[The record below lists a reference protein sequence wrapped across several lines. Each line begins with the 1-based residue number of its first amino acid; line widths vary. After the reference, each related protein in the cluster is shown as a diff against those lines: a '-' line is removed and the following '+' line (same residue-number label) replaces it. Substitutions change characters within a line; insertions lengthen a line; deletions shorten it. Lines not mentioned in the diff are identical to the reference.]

1 MEPETLILGLGILLG
16 LVYTHRTGWGCGGI
30 LTPGLLALHASQ
42 PSRLA
47 AALGIGVLLA
57 LPLALGVRRFGL
69 YGRERL
75 GAALLLALAVR
86 ALVEVRFPLGSLW
99 LGWVVPGLVAA
110 EVQRQGVLPTLA
122 GACSAG
128 AAAALAARLLL
139 G

>member
-16 LVYTHRTGWGCGGI
+16 MVYTHRTGWGCGGI

-69 YGRERL
+69 YGQ
-75 GAALLLALAVR
+75 GA
-86 ALVEVRFPLGSLW
+86 
-99 LGWVVPGLVAA
+99 PG
-110 EVQRQGVLPTLA
+110 GGP
-122 GACSAG
+122 
-128 AAAALAARLLL
+128 AARA
-139 G
+139 GGQAPGGGHVSPWGPSGWAGWCRGW

>member
-16 LVYTHRTGWGCGGI
+16 LVYTHRTGWGAGAS

-47 AALGIGVLLA
+47 AALGIGCCWPFPWPWGCAVSA
-57 LPLALGVRRFGL
+57 STAGSAW
-69 YGRERL
+69 GRPCCWPWRS
-75 GAALLLALAVR
+75 GPWWRSVS
-86 ALVEVRFPLGSLW
+86 PWGPSW

-110 EVQRQGVLPTLA
+110 DVQRQGALPTLA
-122 GACSAG
+122 GACSVG
-128 AAAALAARLLL
+128 AAAALAAGLLL

>member
-16 LVYTHRTGWGCGGI
+16 LVYTERTGWGCGGL
-30 LTPGLLALHASQ
+30 LTPGLLALHAAE
-42 PSRLA
+42 PARLG
-47 AALGIGVLLA
+47 AALGLGVLLA
-57 LPLALGVRRFGL
+57 VPLGLGVRHLGL
-69 YGRERL
+69 YGRKRQ
-75 GAALLLALAVR
+75 GAALLLALGAR
-86 ALVEVRFPLGSLW
+86 GLVELWFPLGSAW